1 MKVLRSTPNHET
13 NLRTRG
19 GPRQRDLGTS
29 AVAGR
34 IVGGL
39 FVGTFLIV
47 WALSQSNTISPNG
60 IVIHHTSVMPGTSAM
75 EKLPLDRDSWDEFH
89 RRRGFSVFYWGHIYH
104 IGYHYMIFPDGRVER
119 GRPEHCVGAHAK
131 GFNSYLGVVLVG
143 DFSTKDKPAGDE
155 ALAAPTTEQMHTLV
169 VLCRHLRD
177 RYNIPLGRVVRHS
190 DIGRT
195 ECPGNR
201 FPYDEFLRQLQ

>member
-1 MKVLRSTPNHET
+1 
-13 NLRTRG
+13 
-19 GPRQRDLGTS
+19 
-29 AVAGR
+29 
-34 IVGGL
+34 
-39 FVGTFLIV
+39 
-47 WALSQSNTISPNG
+47 
-60 IVIHHTSVMPGTSAM
+60 M

-104 IGYHYMIFPDGRVER
+104 IGYHYMIFPDGRVEQ

-143 DFSTKDKPAGDE
+143 DFSTKDKSAGDK

-177 RYNIPLGRVVRHS
+177 RYNIPLDRVVRHS